1 MSIPVRGIRGATTL
15 DHDSVEQLDER
26 VPELVTE
33 LFAVNGI
40 TAADVVSMYFTV
52 TPDIVADFP
61 ASAAR
66 RHVDGMADVPLMGG
80 LEQDVAGALE
90 RCVRVL
96 VHAEC
101 DRPRSDVRHV
111 FLHGAARLRPDLV
124 DG

>member
-15 DHDSVEQLDER
+15 DDDSVEQLDER
-26 VPELVTE
+26 VPEMVDE
-33 LFAVNGI
+33 LLAANGI

-66 RHVDGMADVPLMGG
+66 RNVEGLADVPLMGA
-80 LEQDVAGALE
+80 LEQNVSGALG

-101 DRPRSDVRHV
+101 DRPRSEVRHV
-111 FLHGAARLRPDLV
+111 FLRGAAALRPDLV

>member
-1 MSIPVRGIRGATTL
+1 MSNPVRGIRGATTL

-26 VPELVTE
+26 VPELVGE
-33 LFAVNGI
+33 LLAANHLTV
-40 TAADVVSMYFTV
+40 ADVISMYFTV

-66 RHVDGMADVPLMGG
+66 RNVDGLADVPLIGV

-101 DRPRSDVRHV
+101 DRPRAEVRHV
-111 FLHGAARLRPDLV
+111 FLRGATRLRPDLV